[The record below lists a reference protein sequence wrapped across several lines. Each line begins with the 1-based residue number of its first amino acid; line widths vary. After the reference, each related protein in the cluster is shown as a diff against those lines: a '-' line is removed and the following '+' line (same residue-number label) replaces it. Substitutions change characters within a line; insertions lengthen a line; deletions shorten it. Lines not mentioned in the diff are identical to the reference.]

1 MMTVKTAIS
10 LQSSLLARIDAAATE
25 LSMSRSRFLAKA
37 AEELVRRLENRKL
50 LAQINEAYADDPG
63 PEERE
68 DQRRMWE
75 MQRRQL
81 RKEDWS
87 VPSPRT

>member
-1 MMTVKTAIS
+1 MTVKTAIS
-10 LQSSLLARIDAAATE
+10 LHSSLLARIDEAAME

-37 AEELVRRLENRKL
+37 AEELVRKLENRKL
-50 LAQINEAYADDPG
+50 LAQINEAYADGPD

-75 MQRRQL
+75 MQRHQL
-81 RKEDWS
+81 RKEDW
-87 VPSPRT
+87 